1 MHRKKAKTVNGKSR
15 SAALRYA
22 IAVAT
27 PCATRSMIA
36 QNHAQ
41 RRAVLASII
50 SAADDEQTML
60 NLSLSTNPRWSI
72 YLQRAA
78 AIFRVFWEVEAHRCS
93 ASRCLKWAR
102 CRTARAGEGIRILH
116 FAMCV
121 CRVVV
126 LCIAMPM
133 LCRVVLCI
141 AFASLASARNF
152 DPHPRRPFEP
162 LARQS
167 ALRLLRQLTTEGCK
181 DLVSVDIG
189 GSLLPATAEPR
200 STPAPPGW
208 QALLAQTPR
217 VRHTTRRRASGRPHS
232 PLRTTILC

>member
-1 MHRKKAKTVNGKSR
+1 
-15 SAALRYA
+15 
-22 IAVAT
+22 
-27 PCATRSMIA
+27 
-36 QNHAQ
+36 
-41 RRAVLASII
+41 
-50 SAADDEQTML
+50 
-60 NLSLSTNPRWSI
+60 
-72 YLQRAA
+72 
-78 AIFRVFWEVEAHRCS
+78 
-93 ASRCLKWAR
+93 
-102 CRTARAGEGIRILH
+102 
-116 FAMCV
+116 MCV

-126 LCIAMPM
+126 LCIAM